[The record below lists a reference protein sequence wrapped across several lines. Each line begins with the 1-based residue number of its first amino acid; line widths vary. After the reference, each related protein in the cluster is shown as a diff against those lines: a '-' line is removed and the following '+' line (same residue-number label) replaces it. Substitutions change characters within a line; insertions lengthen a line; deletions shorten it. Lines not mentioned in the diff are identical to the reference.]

1 MQTLLFFLLLLN
13 SKSRPRGWWHH
24 EW

>member
-1 MQTLLFFLLLLN
+1 MQTLSFFLLLLN